1 MSQAEK
7 IAPHLPY
14 LRRFGRALTG
24 SQESGD
30 ACVRSTLQA
39 LIEDRSVLD
48 SVLEPRTALYRVFC
62 AVWSTSV
69 ALVEDR
75 GTDSADDAMS
85 DNITPRLTR
94 IPPKS
99 RAALLLTTMEGFSE
113 RDAAQVLSTEPE
125 EIKKSVKEA
134 LNDIQ
139 KMTKTDVFIIED
151 EPIIAADLKATA
163 ESLGHNVIGM
173 ARTRDEAVKGA
184 LDTNPGLILADIQLA
199 DDSSGIDAV
208 QDIMQS
214 HACPVIFIT
223 AFPERLLTGERPE
236 PTYLITKPFRPE
248 TVKAAIGQAL
258 FFA

>member
-24 SQESGD
+24 SQDSGD

-48 SVLEPRTALYRVFC
+48 DVLEPRTALYRVFC

-75 GTDSADDAMS
+75 GS
-85 DNITPRLTR
+85 DNAETMGDSVAPRLSR
-94 IPPKS
+94 IAPTS

-113 RDAAQVLSTEPE
+113 REAAQVLSTDAAQ
-125 EIKKSVKEA
+125 IKKSVKEA
-134 LNDIQ
+134 LHDIQ
-139 KMTKTDVFIIED
+139 QMTRTDVFIIED

-163 ESLGHNVIGM
+163 ESLGHRVTGM
-173 ARTRDEAVKGA
+173 ARTRTEAVEGA
-184 LDTNPGLILADIQLA
+184 LASNPGLILADIQLA

-208 QDIMQS
+208 HDIMES
-214 HACPVIFIT
+214 HSCPVIFIT

-236 PTYLITKPFRPE
+236 PTYLVTKPFRPE